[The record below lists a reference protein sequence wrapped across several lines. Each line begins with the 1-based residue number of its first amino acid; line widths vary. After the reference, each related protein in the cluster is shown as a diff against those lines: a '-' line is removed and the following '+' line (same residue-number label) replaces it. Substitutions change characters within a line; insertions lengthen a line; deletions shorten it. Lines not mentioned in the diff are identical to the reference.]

1 LQFEINGQDYF
12 LNFVPDEG
20 RWFLFKPTRL
30 GVAAI
35 PVVEDDGPGL
45 FSDDSTPPDTG
56 TIN

>member
-1 LQFEINGQDYF
+1 MQFEVNGQDYF

-20 RWFLFKPTRL
+20 RWFVFKPTRG

-35 PVVEDDGPGL
+35 PVVEDDLPL
-45 FSDDSTPPDTG
+45 RDEANE